1 MSLSRFAVVTLVVT
15 SRAGPVYALLIA
27 LPRSSRKD
35 IEDSAESTFSFI
47 FVLLP
52 DRAGRKM

>member
-47 FVLLP
+47 FVF
-52 DRAGRKM
+52 AS